1 MSDVREFRAVL
12 RSLVR
17 ALDGSL
23 QAKTDRGGVTTAQ
36 CHLLLEIAEGG
47 EGSIGEY
54 AGRMALDQ
62 STLSRTVDNLV
73 KLGFVEREP
82 DPENR
87 RRQLVDLSKAGRK
100 KAESINALCDGEY
113 GRVLA
118 RIPEAKRKSLLEGL
132 DLLVSALRAEGS
144 FGGDSGGARE
154 ARS

>member
-1 MSDVREFRAVL
+1 MSDVREFRAIL

-17 ALDGSL
+17 ALDDSL
-23 QAKTDRGGVTTAQ
+23 QAKTDRSGVTTAQ
-36 CHLLLEIAEGG
+36 CHLLLEIAERG

-54 AGRMALDQ
+54 ADRMALDQ

-82 DPENR
+82 DPDNR
-87 RRQLVDLSKAGRK
+87 RRQLVDLSKTGKK
-100 KAESINALCDGEY
+100 KAESINALCDEEY

-118 RIPEAKRKSLLEGL
+118 RIPAAKCKSLLDGL
-132 DLLVSALRAEGS
+132 GLLVSALRAEGP
-144 FGGDSGGARE
+144 FGGESGGAQE